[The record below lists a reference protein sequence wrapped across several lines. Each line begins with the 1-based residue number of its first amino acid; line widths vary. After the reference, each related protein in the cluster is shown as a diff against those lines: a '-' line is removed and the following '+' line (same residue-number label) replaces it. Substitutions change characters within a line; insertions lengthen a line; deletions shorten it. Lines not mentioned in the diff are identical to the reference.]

1 MHENSNIKLMCSQV
15 EELNIVRCMCCLSSS
30 IKAVSPS
37 VLSDSATPQTVACQ
51 APLSME
57 FSRQEFWSGLPY
69 PPPED
74 LPNPG
79 IEPWS
84 SALQADSSPFE
95 LQGSP
100 MRVKSGYS
108 IKRKSESNH
117 KIALY
122 PSVT

>member
-30 IKAVSPS
+30 MKAVSPS

-57 FSRQEFWSGLPY
+57 FSRQEFWSGLPH

-79 IEPWS
+79 TEPWS

-95 LQGSP
+95 LQGKSYESKV
-100 MRVKSGYS
+100 RVF
-108 IKRKSESNH
+108 H
-117 KIALY
+117 KMKE
-122 PSVT
+122 